1 MTDSKCSRANCTIDA
16 KYLIDWANPMIHCG
30 DRKKTWAA
38 CEEHLDYLVDFVKA
52 RNFFIA
58 IREVSSLGK

>member
-1 MTDSKCSRANCTIDA
+1 
-16 KYLIDWANPMIHCG
+16 MIHCG

-38 CEEHLDYLVDFVKA
+38 CADHRDYLVDFVKA

-58 IREVSSLGK
+58 LRSLDLNGD

>member
-1 MTDSKCSRANCTIDA
+1 
-16 KYLIDWANPMIHCG
+16 MIHCG

-38 CEEHLDYLVDFVKA
+38 CEEHKEYLIEFVKA

-58 IREVSSLGK
+58 TRQVLVSGN

>member
-1 MTDSKCSRANCTIDA
+1 MNKCSRAECTSEA
-16 KYLIDWANPMIHCG
+16 KFLIDWANPMIHCG

-38 CEEHLDYLVDFVKA
+38 CEVHLDYLTEYLKA

-58 IREVSSLGK
+58 IREVAAID

>member
-1 MTDSKCSRANCTIDA
+1 MSESKCSRANCTLPA

-38 CEEHLDYLVDFVKA
+38 CDEHRDYLVDFVKA
-52 RNFFIA
+52 RNFFIE
-58 IREVSSLGK
+58 IREVVELGS